1 MRLIALLLAL
11 FPLAVQAQ
19 QDSSL
24 QSLQTG
30 DASRGWEAV
39 GRLNMQG
46 VGFCT
51 ATLISDTLVLTA
63 AHCLFDRRTGLR
75 LPEDRLE
82 FLAGLRTGRA
92 EAIRG
97 IRRSSIWPQFDFAAG
112 AELGNVPADIAL
124 LELDRPVRTTAIL
137 PFRVADRGVETGD
150 SVAVISYARNRAEAP
165 SIQESCHV
173 VEQRHDGITVFS
185 CDIDY
190 GASGSPVFIVE
201 AGEPRIVSVISARVE
216 SSDRPLSLGMV
227 FGERVRQL
235 ADQLSPGVGAAGSP
249 VLPGQQGARD
259 SARFVRP

>member
-11 FPLAVQAQ
+11 FPLAVSAQ
-19 QDSSL
+19 QDSRL

-30 DASRGWEAV
+30 DAGRGWEAV

-51 ATLISDTLVLTA
+51 ATLISERLVLTA
-63 AHCLFDRRTGLR
+63 AHCLFDRRTGAR
-75 LPEDRLE
+75 LSEDRLE
-82 FLAGLRTGRA
+82 FLAGWRTGRA

-97 IRRSSIWPQFDFAAG
+97 IRRASIWPQFDVAAG
-112 AELGNVPADIAL
+112 AALGNVPADIAL
-124 LELDRPVRTTAIL
+124 LELDRPVRTTAIF
-137 PFRVADRGVETGD
+137 PFRLADRGLETGD

-173 VEQRHDGITVFS
+173 IEQRRDGITVFS

-190 GASGSPVFIVE
+190 GASGSPGFIVE

-216 SSDRPLSLGMV
+216 STERPLSLGMA
-227 FGERVRQL
+227 FGDRVRLL
-235 ADQLSPGVGAAGSP
+235 AEDLARGG
-249 VLPGQQGARD
+249 VLPAAPGAGEGARRA
-259 SARFVRP
+259 ARFVRP